1 MGLICI
7 FPAISFFA
15 YLWSREHYRFFVVVL
30 PVVLWMI
37 WEEMPLRPIRLDGLR
52 RIIGR
57 SARGLAALL
66 LCMTAVI
73 ASSWLCGFALFM
85 VLLTTAICA
94 AGSKGRFNLFG
105 ICGIFLLLLPL
116 PLNYD
121 LLLIQWLQGWTSHQA
136 GQVLEVFGVWHL
148 MRGNLLMLEDKTFF
162 IEEACA
168 GVHSLFALIAAASL
182 FSVWTKRHAAPSLL
196 LIFLTI
202 PWALLTNVARICTVT
217 IGWYLLQINLAA
229 GWKHEVLGAILFVC
243 ACLLCWSTA
252 LLIRFFVSPSAA
264 ERWKQGLLPGN
275 IPRVQK
281 ESRLSA
287 TNPVSSGQPGTVWL
301 GTFSLFAVA
310 LTVIN
315 IAQSP
320 YLKIHYNDRFVQN
333 LNGRLSKDTIGDQ
346 LRPGLS
352 LTGYDVKEREL
363 MSSWGKHSRVWKL
376 SGQSWNSEFS
386 VDYLWQHQ
394 HDLTWCYGGVGWEI
408 SNEKVSD
415 VDPAWPFVILQLN
428 RLSGEK
434 AVVVYSLLDT
444 DGEMF
449 FSPTRRTIG
458 SELAGRIRF
467 ELNRFAKF
475 KDGVI
480 QIQMYIPHIEADD
493 PVVPEVLEEYRQLRE
508 VIRQQVKGIATG
520 STPNE

>member
-1 MGLICI
+1 MVCI
-7 FPAISFFA
+7 FPAISFFS

-37 WEEMPLRPIRLDGLR
+37 WEEMPLRPVRLNGLR
-52 RIIGR
+52 RFLGW
-57 SARGLAALL
+57 SVFSLTTVLL
-66 LCMTAVI
+66 SLTAVI

-85 VLLTTAICA
+85 VLLTTAIFA
-94 AGSKGRFNLFG
+94 QESKGRFNLFG
-105 ICGIFLLLLPL
+105 ISGIFLLLLPL

-148 MRGNLLMLEDKTFF
+148 MRGNLLLLEDKTFF

-168 GVHSLFALIAAASL
+168 GVHSLFALIASASL
-182 FSVWTKRHAAPSLL
+182 FSGWTKRNAASSML
-196 LIFLTI
+196 LIFLTV

-217 IGWYLLQINLAA
+217 MGWYLLQINLAA

-264 ERWKQGLLPGN
+264 ESWMQGLSPGVS
-275 IPRVQK
+275 PRVQP
-281 ESRLSA
+281 ESRSSA
-287 TNPVSSGQPGTVWL
+287 TNSEASGQPGIVWI
-301 GTFSLFAVA
+301 GAFSVFAVA
-310 LTVIN
+310 LTVMN
-315 IAQSP
+315 IARSP
-320 YLKIHYNDRFVQN
+320 YLKIHYNDRFVQS
-333 LNGRLSKDTIGDQ
+333 LNGILDKETIGDQ
-346 LRPGLS
+346 LTPGLA
-352 LTGYDVKEREL
+352 LTGYDVKDREL

-408 SNEKVSD
+408 ANEKVSD
-415 VDPAWPFVILQLN
+415 ADPAWPLVILQLN

-434 AVVVYSLLDT
+434 AVVLYSLLDT

-458 SELAGRIRF
+458 SELAGRMRF
-467 ELNRFAKF
+467 ELNRIARF

-480 QIQMYIPHIEADD
+480 QIQMYIPNTEADD
-493 PVVPEVLEEYRQLRE
+493 PVVAEIQGEYRKLRE
-508 VIRQQVKGIATG
+508 VIRQQVNGIAG
-520 STPNE
+520 GIRSK